1 MNSDQISGIVRSV
14 LLAGG
19 GYFVG
24 KGLIDQNSMVA
35 IVGAIVTILST
46 GWSIYSN
53 RSSKLADPAAATP
66 VK

>member
-1 MNSDQISGIVRSV
+1 MNTDQIGGIIRSI

-24 KGLIDQNSMVA
+24 KGVVDQQSMVA
-35 IVGAIVTILST
+35 IVGALVSLITT

-53 RSSKLADPAAATP
+53 RNAKLANPKP
-66 VK
+66 VA